1 MALRPCGAAQGRA
14 WFISKIGMQELAELA
29 GVSVSTVSR
38 ALAGKTIINAKT
50 RERVVELARL
60 HGFKPNQVAQ
70 NLRLRRAQA
79 IGVVMPMGHEIDQHP
94 SDPFF
99 MTMLGHLA
107 DALTARSFDLLLSR
121 IIPADDDWLSNLLDS
136 GRVDGVIVIGQSD
149 QSAVLDAA
157 AAQHRALVV
166 WGAHFPGQQHVS
178 VGSDNIRGGLMAGR
192 HLIERGKRNLLF
204 LGNPNAPEFGQRQQ
218 GFVQACAEAG
228 LADSVHTLPIH
239 LTAEAA
245 YTETAAYLAGN
256 PGIDGIFAA
265 SDVVAMSALRALSE
279 RGLSVPGD
287 VAVVGYDDIMLAAH
301 TSPPLTTIR
310 QDLETGARLLVDILF
325 HRIDGDECAS
335 VELEPQ
341 LIVRASS

>member
-1 MALRPCGAAQGRA
+1 
-14 WFISKIGMQELAELA
+14 MQELAALA

-50 RERVVELARL
+50 RERVVELARE
-60 HGFKPNQVAQ
+60 HGFRPNQVAQ

-79 IGVVMPMGHEIDQHP
+79 IGVIIPMGHEIDQHP

-107 DALTARSFDLLLSR
+107 DALTDRNFDLLLSR
-121 IIPADDDWLSNLLDS
+121 VIPSDTAWLENLLNS
-136 GRVDGVIVIGQSD
+136 GRVDGAVVIGQSD
-149 QSAVLDAA
+149 QIAVLDAA
-157 AAQHRALVV
+157 AARHRGLVV
-166 WGAHFPGQQHVS
+166 WGAHIPGHAHVS
-178 VGSDNIRGGLMAGR
+178 VGSDNVLGGLIAGR

-204 LGNPNAPEFGQRQQ
+204 LGNPSPPEFGQRQQ
-218 GFVQACAEAG
+218 GFLQACAEAG
-228 LADSVHTLPIH
+228 LADRVHMLPIH
-239 LTAEAA
+239 LTSQAA
-245 YTETAAYLAGN
+245 YIAASAFLDSH

-265 SDVVAMSALRALSE
+265 SDVVAMSVLRALAE
-279 RGLSVPGD
+279 RGLAVPGD

-310 QDLETGARLLVDILF
+310 QDLEQGARLLVEMLF
-325 HRIDGDECAS
+325 RQIDGETCQS
-335 VELEPQ
+335 VQLEPQ

>member
-1 MALRPCGAAQGRA
+1 
-14 WFISKIGMQELAELA
+14 MQELAELA

-50 RERVVELARL
+50 RERVVELARE

-79 IGVVMPMGHEIDQHP
+79 IGVIIPMGHEIDQHP

-107 DALTARSFDLLLSR
+107 DALTDRNFDLLLSR
-121 IIPADDDWLSNLLDS
+121 VIPSDDEWLDNLLDS
-136 GRVDGVIVIGQSD
+136 GRVDGAIVIGQSD
-149 QSAVLDAA
+149 QVAVLDSAA
-157 AAQHRALVV
+157 ARHRGLVV
-166 WGAHFPGQQHVS
+166 WGAQVPGQTYVS
-178 VGSDNIRGGLMAGR
+178 VGSDNVRGGLIAGR
-192 HLIERGKRNLLF
+192 HLIARGKRKLMF
-204 LGNPNAPEFGQRQQ
+204 LGNPSPPEFSQRQQ
-218 GFVQACAEAG
+218 GFLQACAEAG
-228 LADSVHTLPIH
+228 LAEPVHTLPIH

-245 YTETAAYLAGN
+245 YAAASAFLDEH

-265 SDVVAMSALRALSE
+265 SDVVAMSVLRALAE
-279 RGLSVPGD
+279 RGLAVPGD

-310 QDLETGARLLVDILF
+310 QDLETGAKLLVDLLF
-325 HRIDGDECAS
+325 RQIDGEACES
-335 VELEPQ
+335 VQLEPQ